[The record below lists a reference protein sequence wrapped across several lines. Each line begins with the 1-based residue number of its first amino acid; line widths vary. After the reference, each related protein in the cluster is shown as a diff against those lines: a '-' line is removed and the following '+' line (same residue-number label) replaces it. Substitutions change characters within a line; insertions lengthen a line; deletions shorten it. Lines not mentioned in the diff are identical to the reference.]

1 MVGKTEIGIV
11 NLNSHGR
18 PLSPHSNEPPK
29 AGRPPVQKAIPSPT
43 PQHTARQAVILP
55 IFMNRE
61 RPMLSI
67 AHKQKKVKT

>member
-18 PLSPHSNEPPK
+18 PLSSHSNEPPK
-29 AGRPPVQKAIPSPT
+29 AGRPVQKAIPSPT
-43 PQHTARQAVILP
+43 PQHTARQAVILS

-61 RPMLSI
+61 RPILSI
-67 AHKQKKVKT
+67 AHKQEKVKT